1 MATWIPRTPD
11 LYNKQMEDLLQRTIR
26 RLGREHNSESWNE
39 LDPGFTAYTVT
50 PYSPFTLTYTPYT

>member
-11 LYNKQMEDLLQRTIR
+11 LCNKQMEDLLQRRIR
-26 RLGREHNSESWNE
+26 REHNSESWNE

-50 PYSPFTLTYTPYT
+50 PYSPFT